1 MVDRWTGLP
10 SALSEWQ
17 YWLTCCFQE
26 IKAFI
31 QEEYVHP
38 EPQKAIPPDVRS
50 GCSTVYSPDGL
61 SPPAVISISRSR
73 FAELI
78 KNCLVTGTNQANRKK
93 YGSRLGKPFGKR

>member
-1 MVDRWTGLP
+1 VAVLVDVLFPGN
-10 SALSEWQ
+10 
-17 YWLTCCFQE
+17 
-26 IKAFI
+26 KAFI

-78 KNCLVTGTNQANRKK
+78 KTA
-93 YGSRLGKPFGKR
+93 